1 MPLGLSNKDGCIFFI
16 KIVSHTFPDNKSH
29 KRIIY
34 DWEIH
39 KGTLEK
45 KLNKSYSHFSAGLL
59 K

>member
-1 MPLGLSNKDGCIFFI
+1 MHVMVWYGMVWTVMVRHVTARHIS
-16 KIVSHTFPDNKSH
+16 T
-29 KRIIY
+29 IY
-34 DWEIH
+34 EWEIH

>member
-1 MPLGLSNKDGCIFFI
+1 MYHVVIICDSVVFNRVDCLIWYVVAANIF
-16 KIVSHTFPDNKSH
+16 
-29 KRIIY
+29 IIY

>member
-1 MPLGLSNKDGCIFFI
+1 MYLKDP
-16 KIVSHTFPDNKSH
+16 KKDHN
-29 KRIIY
+29 Y

>member
-1 MPLGLSNKDGCIFFI
+1 LLRVEVED
-16 KIVSHTFPDNKSH
+16 T
-29 KRIIY
+29 Y